1 MSCNKNLV
9 YHDELLKMA
18 NSAENKGTIR
28 EYALL
33 AGAAL
38 LMGKYKEETDG
49 NIHDFNCSSNTVFN
63 QIMA

>member
-18 NSAENKGTIR
+18 NSAEHKGTIR

-33 AGAAL
+33 SGAAL

-49 NIHDFNCSSNTVFN
+49 NIHDFNCSSNIVFN

>member
-1 MSCNKNLV
+1 MSCNKNLI

-18 NSAENKGTIR
+18 NSAEHKGTIR

-49 NIHDFNCSSNTVFN
+49 NIHDFSCSSNTVFN

>member
-1 MSCNKNLV
+1 MNCNKNLV

-18 NSAENKGTIR
+18 NSAEHKGTIR

-49 NIHDFNCSSNTVFN
+49 NINDFNCSSNTVFN